1 MKILIADDEMISRA
15 NIRRMIRSYCP
26 WAGPVAEAADGRQAV
41 EAARERDADVVLM
54 DIEMPEMDGMEA
66 ARMIRQWK
74 EGCVIIFLTAFATF
88 QYARQAI
95 SVGASEFLVKPVDPE
110 ELRQVLERVRGKL
123 RGKAETDCGEAETDC
138 GEAEAN
144 CGEAEADCGEVQLG
158 ADAGQAG
165 TKAVR
170 SGFGAAQASA
180 NAAQAPANAIQA
192 SAKSASAAQ
201 AAADVSDS
209 SFLGGRAGKIGLEGK
224 RYMDLHYMDDIGVD
238 TMARMYQ
245 VSSNYFNKVF
255 KQVHHISCKEYL
267 INIRV
272 EHAMDY
278 LRNPAMTIREAGI
291 MVGYEDANYFARI
304 FKKKT
309 GMTPIEY
316 RNKCFLQPDE

>member
-41 EAARERDADVVLM
+41 EAAREMDADVVLM

-110 ELRQVLERVRGKL
+110 ELRQVLERVRGKMEADC
-123 RGKAETDCGEAETDC
+123 GKAETDCGEAETDC
-138 GEAEAN
+138 GEAK
-144 CGEAEADCGEVQLG
+144 ADCGEVHLG

-165 TKAVR
+165 TRAVR
-170 SGFGAAQASA
+170 SGPGAVQAFA
-180 NAAQAPANAIQA
+180 AAAQAPANAIQT
-192 SAKSASAAQ
+192 SVSAAQ
-201 AAADVSDS
+201 AAADVSAS

-272 EHAMDY
+272 EHAMEY
-278 LRNPAMTIREAGI
+278 LRDPAMTIREAGI

>member
-26 WAGPVAEAADGRQAV
+26 WVGPAAEAADGRQAV
-41 EAARERDADVVLM
+41 EAAKEMDADVVLM
-54 DIEMPEMDGMEA
+54 DIEMPELDGMEA

-74 EGCVIIFLTAFATF
+74 ESCVIIFLTAFATF

-110 ELRQVLERVRGKL
+110 ELRQVLERVREKL
-123 RGKAETDCGEAETDC
+123 RGKMEADWGKAETDCEAAETDC
-138 GEAEAN
+138 GKKA
-144 CGEAEADCGEVQLG
+144 ADCGDVQLG

-165 TKAVR
+165 TWAVR
-170 SGFGAAQASA
+170 SGSE
-180 NAAQAPANAIQA
+180 
-192 SAKSASAAQ
+192 AAQ
-201 AAADVSDS
+201 AAAEASDPA
-209 SFLGGRAGKIGLEGK
+209 FPGGRAGKIGLEGK

-255 KQVHHISCKEYL
+255 KQAHHISCKEYL

-272 EHAMDY
+272 EHAREY
-278 LRNPAMTIREAGI
+278 LRDPAMTIREAGI

>member
-41 EAARERDADVVLM
+41 EAAREMDADVVLM
-54 DIEMPEMDGMEA
+54 DIEMPEMDGMAA

-110 ELRQVLERVRGKL
+110 ELRQVLERVRGKMEADC
-123 RGKAETDCGEAETDC
+123 GKAETDCGEAETDC
-138 GEAEAN
+138 GEAK
-144 CGEAEADCGEVQLG
+144 ADCGEVHLG

-165 TKAVR
+165 PWAVR
-170 SGFGAAQASA
+170 SGAGAAQAFA
-180 NAAQAPANAIQA
+180 TAARAPANAIQA
-192 SAKSASAAQ
+192 SVSAAQ

-272 EHAMDY
+272 EHAMEY
-278 LRNPAMTIREAGI
+278 LRDPAMTIREAGI